1 MMGHSDLNG
10 RVWKALS
17 VALSAMTK
25 KEHEASEL
33 YQCCYHTAVAAT
45 KRLPEGL
52 LLLCTV
58 QYIFVPPIKSEV

>member
-25 KEHEASEL
+25 KEHEASERTSAAIIRQSRQL
-33 YQCCYHTAVAAT
+33 RGYPDCCYY
-45 KRLPEGL
+45 
-52 LLLCTV
+52 V
-58 QYIFVPPIKSEV
+58 QYIFVPPVKSEV